1 MLSSNS
7 LQLEPAS
14 GLFEPFISHLK
25 SAKDEIFKGGY
36 SIKLR
41 PPNHGAPWFTK
52 ATFQRFVRFVSTPA
66 VLERFVSIEK
76 EILQIESSVQVN
88 ESNIIRASRQ
98 SVEGSFSA
106 ANGSTKKSA
115 DSSKIKCELGGM
127 DDGAKEENSKV
138 HLQRLLD
145 TRKTLLRKEQAMAY
159 ARGIVAGFEMDN
171 VDDLISFADAFGALR
186 LREACVNFKELCKK
200 KHADGLWMEEL
211 AAMKACSPSELSF
224 MGTSAIVLT
233 NEISAHYQRTTSDSS
248 KDDASTC
255 NLLANGFMDTP
266 KSRSSTS
273 HACLDSKRDNNA
285 SDQTPS
291 TTAKVQFPMPWQNQI
306 PQYMYNF
313 QIPIQQ
319 IPPYQRHPFPLIQSV
334 PPHYPKNMQWPPNMD
349 KSSNGLV
356 RQPNYRNNK
365 TTSAG
370 RKPNKNEPEYSGDG
384 GTESSDSDSGSY
396 SHLYLQRDRQHSSRE
411 HPKIKTHRKKS
422 SRTVVIPNIN
432 YISPKGRDGKK
443 GSVSDESTP
452 DEELINGENG
462 VRSLEKFHEP
472 NSCDYKKIGLDKG
485 GYNLNQTNNSTN
497 KDNELNIREVG
508 KLQPINVQDEHFR
521 LRSSEG
527 ETSFTARPAEG
538 MELEKAP
545 KRLMAAADSLVVT
558 ERMGGNDARAE
569 LEDFENGENSQPFMN
584 RRDCAN
590 EELLFSQRIEESRT
604 YFGNTL
610 STCSAEST
618 IIKIGRM
625 EDLFTVNH
633 SGMSE
638 NQDLSIKKTFLDG
651 VSILSLEGDFS
662 HTKKS
667 IIGKPIDDSF
677 MIETRPAVDHY
688 DSQWKTDISM
698 ETDITLSAFS
708 ENGTSDISHVKHEI
722 SNTNEP
728 DDLCVVLE
736 RDSRLES
743 AEVSWTMDY
752 GINISF
758 TEANRRGSVVEA
770 SDHLDKALHP
780 NCKSSNSNSK
790 ETTESK
796 NPGKEARSKALRGSL
811 GMSKSEIVPK
821 SKKPFSVSRLIVQ
834 KSKLEKEEEIR
845 KKMEE
850 QLIQRQKRIAE
861 RTAASGFSPS
871 TSKKAPS
878 KSKGVKGSFK
888 SDKNNIHSTTHETN
902 RIGPIKVTAS

>member
-1 MLSSNS
+1 MTSV
-7 LQLEPAS
+7 PTDK
-14 GLFEPFISHLK
+14 GLFF
-25 SAKDEIFKGGY
+25 D
-36 SIKLR
+36 
-41 PPNHGAPWFTK
+41 
-52 ATFQRFVRFVSTPA
+52 V
-66 VLERFVSIEK
+66 
-76 EILQIESSVQVN
+76 
-88 ESNIIRASRQ
+88 
-98 SVEGSFSA
+98 
-106 ANGSTKKSA
+106 
-115 DSSKIKCELGGM
+115 
-127 DDGAKEENSKV
+127 KV
-138 HLQRLLD
+138 
-145 TRKTLLRKEQAMAY
+145 
-159 ARGIVAGFEMDN
+159 
-171 VDDLISFADAFGALR
+171 
-186 LREACVNFKELCKK
+186 
-200 KHADGLWMEEL
+200 
-211 AAMKACSPSELSF
+211 
-224 MGTSAIVLT
+224 TSCA
-233 NEISAHYQRTTSDSS
+233 
-248 KDDASTC
+248 
-255 NLLANGFMDTP
+255 
-266 KSRSSTS
+266 
-273 HACLDSKRDNNA
+273 DNNA

-291 TTAKVQFPMPWQNQI
+291 TTAKVQLPMPWQSQI

-319 IPPYQRHPFPLIQSV
+319 IPPYQGHPFPLLQSV
-334 PPHYPKNMQWPPNMD
+334 PPYYPKNMQWPPNMD

-370 RKPNKNEPEYSGDG
+370 RKPNKNEPEYSEDG
-384 GTESSDSDSGSY
+384 GTESSDSDSGSH
-396 SHLYLQRDRQHSSRE
+396 SNLYLQQDRQHSSRE
-411 HPKIKTHRKKS
+411 HPKIKTQRKKS
-422 SRTVVIPNIN
+422 SRTVVIRNIN
-432 YISPKGRDGKK
+432 YISPKGRDGKT

-452 DEELINGENG
+452 DEDLINGENG

-485 GYNLNQTNNSTN
+485 GYNLNLTNNSTN

-527 ETSFTARPAEG
+527 ETSFTARPAVG
-538 MELEKAP
+538 MEFEKAP
-545 KRLMAAADSLVVT
+545 KRLMAAADSFVVT
-558 ERMGGNDARAE
+558 ERTGGNDARAE
-569 LEDFENGENSQPFMN
+569 LEDFENGENSHPFMK

-610 STCSAEST
+610 STCSAESA
-618 IIKIGRM
+618 IIKIWRM

-638 NQDLSIKKTFLDG
+638 NHDLSIKKTFLDG

-662 HTKKS
+662 HTEKS

-743 AEVSWTMDY
+743 AEGSWTMDY
-752 GINISF
+752 GIDISF
-758 TEANRRGSVVEA
+758 TEANKRGSVVEA
-770 SDHLDKALHP
+770 SDHLDKTLHS

-790 ETTESK
+790 E
-796 NPGKEARSKALRGSL
+796 NPGKEARSKALHGSL

-821 SKKPFSVSRLIVQ
+821 SKKPSSVSRLIVQ
-834 KSKLEKEEEIR
+834 KSKLGKVV
-845 KKMEE
+845 KN
-850 QLIQRQKRIAE
+850 
-861 RTAASGFSPS
+861 ASLFPEFFFVYLPS
-871 TSKKAPS
+871 FFLYS
-878 KSKGVKGSFK
+878 
-888 SDKNNIHSTTHETN
+888 
-902 RIGPIKVTAS
+902 